1 MQNAST
7 LPNGHANR
15 GSTSTAPAPPASAVM
30 LPGFVDSEQV
40 LRAAAA
46 AAASATV

>member
-7 LPNGHANR
+7 LRNGHANR
-15 GSTSTAPAPPASAVM
+15 GSTSTALAPPASAVL

-40 LRAAAA
+40 RRAAA